1 MRLRSSFFNL
11 KTLAQSLIA
20 LLVLSL
26 YGCNSAQNNQSVQNN
41 QLAVNYEIVSGK
53 CFFQN
58 SWIPVAGRL
67 ISWEIKSFDGI
78 SIKSHDWRRLTLGSS
93 KNDYGLGDPKYFE
106 IKSTFQPE
114 EKSFVEK
121 KKKELKVK
129 GQVDFAQIIYSASE
143 LNLHHLNK
151 LEDKNPFNRDSSNS
165 FLVPGEHTICEL
177 NREVL
182 MRNAIVSFKKKLF
195 RKLEIISDK
204 TVPVADGEPTFGV
217 KVLQNIY

>member
-1 MRLRSSFFNL
+1 MRFCSTFFNL

-58 SWIPVAGRL
+58 SWIPVSGKL
-67 ISWEIKSFDGI
+67 ISWEIKSFDGVH
-78 SIKSHDWRRLTLGSS
+78 IKGHSWDRLTFDSS
-93 KNDYGLGDPKYFE
+93 RRDYGLGDPKYFE
-106 IKSTFQPE
+106 IGVAFLPE
-114 EKSFVEK
+114 QKSFVEK
-121 KKKELKVK
+121 KKKELKINE
-129 GQVDFAQIIYSASE
+129 QVDLAKVIYSVGES
-143 LNLHHLNK
+143 NLYNLNK

>member
-1 MRLRSSFFNL
+1 M
-11 KTLAQSLIA
+11 
-20 LLVLSL
+20 LSL

-121 KKKELKVK
+121 KKKELKINEQGDLAKV
-129 GQVDFAQIIYSASE
+129 IYSVSE
-143 LNLHHLNK
+143 SDLYDLNK
-151 LEDKNPFNRDSSNS
+151 FQDRNPFDRDSSDS
-165 FLVPGEHTICEL
+165 FLVPGEDTICDL
-177 NREVL
+177 DREVL
-182 MRNAIVSFKKKLF
+182 MKNAIVSFKKKLF